1 MNVLLTPFMCA
12 LYCSIALSEKASL
25 ESMCKGFKCKGH
37 FIQLFEKNL
46 PYLSVK
52 ENENKESYLVTGG
65 DVAGKQ

>member
-1 MNVLLTPFMCA
+1 MIGLLIHRLCA
-12 LYCSIALSEKASL
+12 LYCSISLPEKASL

-52 ENENKESYLVTGG
+52 ENKNKESYLVTGG